1 MNAHTRFALPINTP
15 ANLKY
20 LHDKAQVNE
29 DCASAS
35 ASASASVSVS
45 APMPRRDSSSAKFS
59 QKMKALFPGKQ
70 AKAQPT
76 RSEEALD
83 ERKRSTMSQVVGS
96 HAFVQMGRR

>member
-20 LHDKAQVNE
+20 LHDKAQANE
-29 DCASAS
+29 DCAS

-83 ERKRSTMSQVVGS
+83 ERKRTTTSQVVGS